1 MAANTLSLLLPL
13 HLWNTRKETKGDGKR
28 GGGKKGVRRRGE
40 KIAEEMEGVW
50 KGGEEKEAE
59 WII

>member
-1 MAANTLSLLLPL
+1 MLVYSIKGYLLLL
-13 HLWNTRKETKGDGKR
+13 LRLWNTRKETKGDGKR
-28 GGGKKGVRRRGE
+28 GVRRSGE